1 MATSKLLA
9 NSDRGTADST
19 FSRDLIDLAMLELP
33 NEVLNR
39 AKKKARSPYGE
50 SIERDLANS
59 IVSLK
64 KRKGRLDVCME
75 ALNINDVPKAQLW
88 ARIRNLIDR

>member
-59 IVSLK
+59 IASLK

-75 ALNINDVPKAQLW
+75 ALNINDLPKAQLW